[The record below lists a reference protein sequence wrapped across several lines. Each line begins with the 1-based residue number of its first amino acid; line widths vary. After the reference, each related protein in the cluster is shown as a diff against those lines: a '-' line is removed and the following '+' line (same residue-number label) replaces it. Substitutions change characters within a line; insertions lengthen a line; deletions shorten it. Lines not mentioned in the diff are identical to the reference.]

1 MKGKL
6 FILASAILALSL
18 TACNTNKPTSD
29 NPSSS
34 EQQSSSSSSSS
45 SEGWEG
51 KTNEDFE
58 LAKVT
63 YTKDGVE
70 KPLNRNTIYTNAG
83 SPHVDGYHI
92 DEAAEIHAMVV
103 PFGFTDDDLQDRQ
116 TAANIERFK
125 TCFFGTNEE
134 IQAKGGLYSLAGFY
148 QQSSY
153 GHSNFQGQVLPS
165 WCLYNGT
172 TAQFAS
178 ASSGGA
184 GVYAANYARNWYISE
199 YAKENHGALG
209 ADAHPLTWF
218 DVNNDGYIDLM
229 WVVYSKDYRSGTDW
243 WAYVTYTGNPANKT
257 SPNVK
262 TLAWASLRFLDNG
275 YGGYDTHTF
284 IHETGHTFGLD
295 DYYDYTDSW
304 APMGGVD
311 YMDHNLGDHSMFSK
325 FSLGWTRPWV
335 VDDDAL
341 ITLRPG
347 TTTGDCFIL
356 PSPGYNG
363 TAFDEYM
370 MVELMAPVGLAE
382 QDYKNG
388 YQNTTGFTQPGIR
401 ITHVDNR
408 VYAGSHDVPLTTN
421 PEEGLDTRIGNSHM
435 GRSGVKVDGDYW
447 THEDGKRTSY
457 SQFSIM
463 EANCDQDKNWTLTS
477 TYNASNA
484 SLFQKNGFFNLKPN
498 WGWAKTFM
506 PSKSNL
512 WNKAKT
518 TTGWTGK
525 DTQTYTIDETCTF
538 NYSLKVISIEKDAE
552 AGYIAKVQ
560 VTANA
565 Y

>member
-1 MKGKL
+1 MKTKVL
-6 FILASAILALSL
+6 LLVSALVL
-18 TACNTNKPTSD
+18 TLGACTDKNNTSD
-29 NPSSS
+29 STSTSSQS
-34 EQQSSSSSSSS
+34 ETPSSSSS
-45 SEGWEG
+45 SEAWEG

-58 LAKVT
+58 KAAIT
-63 YTKDGVE
+63 YTENGVE
-70 KPLNRNTIYTNAG
+70 KPLNRNTLYTNAG

-92 DEAAEIHAMVV
+92 GEAATIHAMVV
-103 PFGFTDDDLQDRQ
+103 PFGFTDDDLQSRQ

-153 GHSNFQGQVLPS
+153 GHSDFQGQVLPT

-172 TAQFAS
+172 TNQFAAA
-178 ASSGGA
+178 ASGSGG
-184 GVYAANYARNWYISE
+184 VFAANYARNWYINE

-229 WVVYSKDYRSGTDW
+229 WVVYSKDYKSSTDW
-243 WAYVTYTGNPANKT
+243 WAYVTYTANPANLT

-262 TLAWASLRFLDNG
+262 TLAWASLRFLDGG

-295 DYYDYTDSW
+295 DYYDYNDSW

-325 FSLGWTRPWV
+325 FTLGWTSPWV

-356 PSPGYNG
+356 PSPNYNG
-363 TAFDEYM
+363 TAFDEYFM
-370 MVELMAPVGLAE
+370 LELMAPVGLAE

-388 YQNTTGFTQPGIR
+388 YSYTYGYTQPGIR

-408 VYAGSHDVPLTTN
+408 AYSTNHDVPVNDNWSTAKAI
-421 PEEGLDTRIGNSHM
+421 RIGNSYM
-435 GRSGVKVDGDYW
+435 GRSGVKYDGDYW
-447 THEDGKRTSY
+447 THGVDDRTSY

-463 EANCDQDKNWTLTS
+463 EANCDPENNWTLSS
-477 TYNASNA
+477 TYNASNN
-484 SLFQKNGFFNLKPN
+484 SLFKEKGFFNLKSQ

-506 PSKSNL
+506 PSKTNL

-518 TTGWTGK
+518 TTGWTGR
-525 DTQTYTIDETCTF
+525 DTQTYEIDESCTF
-538 NYSLKVISIEKDAE
+538 NYSIKVVSIAADAE
-552 AGYIAKVQ
+552 YGWVAKVQ

>member
-1 MKGKL
+1 MKGK
-6 FILASAILALSL
+6 ILLTVSVMLAMTLV
-18 TACNTNKPTSD
+18 ACDTKKPSEGSSS
-29 NPSSS
+29 NESSQPSSV
-34 EQQSSSSSSSS
+34 S
-45 SEGWEG
+45 SETWEG

-58 LAKVT
+58 LGKVT
-63 YTKDGVE
+63 YMDGNVE
-70 KPLNRNTIYTNAG
+70 KPLNRNTLYTNAG
-83 SPHVDGYHI
+83 SPHVTGYSMDG
-92 DEAAEIHAMVV
+92 EATIHAMVV
-103 PFGFTDDDLQDRQ
+103 PFGFTDENLQNRQ
-116 TAANIERFK
+116 TEANIERFR

-148 QQSSY
+148 KQSSY
-153 GHSNFQGQVLPS
+153 GMSNFEGEVLPT
-165 WCLYNGT
+165 WVTYNGST
-172 TAQFAS
+172 SQFAS
-178 ASSGGA
+178 SAGGSG
-184 GVYAANYARNWYISE
+184 GVYASNYVRNWYITE
-199 YAKENHGALG
+199 YAKDNHGSLG

-218 DVNNDGYIDLM
+218 DANNDGYIDLM

-243 WAYVTYTGNPANKT
+243 WAYVTYTGNRPDKN
-257 SPNVK
+257 SPTVK
-262 TLAWASLRFLDNG
+262 TLAWASVNFLDNG

-284 IHETGHTFGLD
+284 IHETGHTYGLD
-295 DYYDYTDSW
+295 DYYDYNDMW

-325 FSLGWTRPWV
+325 FTLGWTKPWV

-370 MVELMAPVGLAE
+370 MVELMAPVGLAA

-388 YQNTTGFTQPGIR
+388 YQYTTGYSQPGIR

-408 VYAGSHDVPLTTN
+408 VMLGDHDNPLTDH
-421 PEEGLDTRIGNSHM
+421 PETGTGPRIGNSHM
-435 GRSGVKVDGDYW
+435 GRNSVKADGDYW
-447 THEDGKRTSY
+447 THENNRRTSY

-463 EANCDQDKNWTLTS
+463 EANCDPEKNWTMTS
-477 TYNASNA
+477 TYNATNN
-484 SLFQKNGFFNLKPN
+484 SLFKKNGFFKLKSN

-506 PSKSNL
+506 PSETNL

-525 DTQTYTIDETCTF
+525 DTQTYEIDETCTF
-538 NYSLKVISIEKDAE
+538 NYSLKVVSIEEDAE
-552 AGYIAKVQ
+552 YGYVAKVQ